1 MKRLTLFSI
10 KSFAGPFVAT
20 FFISM
25 VMLIMQ
31 FTWVYID
38 DLMGKGLSVAVII
51 ELMFYVSASLIPL
64 ALPLAI
70 LLSSI
75 MTLGNLAENNELTAL
90 KSSGLSLF
98 RILRP
103 LTQTVVL
110 IAIATF
116 FFSNYVIPVAN
127 LKWHTIIF
135 DIQETK
141 VGMLLTPGSYSKE
154 IDGYAIKVKGGKD
167 NTFYGITIHDY
178 TDPNILK
185 TVKADS
191 GTVYKGDNGK
201 YLLFHLSNGI
211 VHEELQAQAPVFTNQ
226 GQPFHNG
233 DFRPSRTTQFKVAT
247 YKMELIGFD
256 MNKSDEEL
264 FKNDYEM
271 LNVFQINEAKDSLQ
285 RKRDKVMAD
294 FGKLNVNNRPFSQ
307 SISFEKLPKQT
318 IAKPDPKPLVKP
330 NPVVGDAIEIENL
343 QAIPS
348 KVIKLSD
355 LTKAER
361 IAAVNEAIVSARS
374 MGGVNEEQAQ
384 FLNAYNINYA
394 QFQVEFHRKFAL
406 SGAIIVL
413 FFVGAPLGAIVRKG
427 GFGAPVVIAAL
438 LFMVYFVLFSV
449 GENLSNSG
457 VLSPFWGMW
466 LPTAVLIPIACIL
479 MVAAA
484 NDLKVFDKKLWRYIL
499 TFGRRR

>member
-1 MKRLTLFSI
+1 
-10 KSFAGPFVAT
+10 
-20 FFISM
+20 
-25 VMLIMQ
+25 MLIMQ

-38 DLMGKGLSVAVII
+38 DLMGKGLSVGVII

-103 LTQTVVL
+103 LTQTIVL
-110 IAIATF
+110 IATATF

-127 LKWHTIIF
+127 LKWHAIIF

-154 IDGYAIKVKGGKD
+154 IDGYAIKVKSGKD

-233 DFRPSRTTQFKVAT
+233 DFRPSRTTQFKAAT

-256 MNKSDEEL
+256 LNKSDEEL

-285 RKRDKVMAD
+285 RKQDKFLSD
-294 FGKLNVNNRPFSQ
+294 FGKTNLNNRPFSQ
-307 SISFEKLPKQT
+307 SVNFEKLPKST
-318 IAKPDPKPLVKP
+318 LGKPKAA
-330 NPVVGDAIEIENL
+330 NEIEKL

-355 LTKAER
+355 LTKKER
-361 IAAVNEAIVSARS
+361 TAAVNAAIISARS
-374 MGGVNEEQAQ
+374 MVGTAEEQAE
-384 FLNAYNINYA
+384 FMKAFKMNYELY
-394 QFQVEFHRKFAL
+394 QIEFHRKFAL
-406 SGAIIVL
+406 SGAVIVL

-449 GENLSNSG
+449 GQNLSVSG

-484 NDLKVFDKKLWRYIL
+484 NDLGVFDRKLWRYIL

>member
-1 MKRLTLFSI
+1 MKRLTVFSI
-10 KSFAGPFVAT
+10 KSFAGPFVVT

-38 DLMGKGLSVAVII
+38 DLMGKGLSVGVII
-51 ELMFYVSASLIPL
+51 ELMFYVSAGLIPL

-103 LTQTVVL
+103 LTQTVAL

-116 FFSNYVIPVAN
+116 FFANYVIPVAN

-154 IDGYAIKVKGGKD
+154 IDGYAIKVKSGKD

-178 TDPNILK
+178 TDPNVLK

-191 GTVYKGDNGK
+191 GTVYRGENGK

-233 DFRPSRTTQFKVAT
+233 DFRPSRTTQFKAAT
-247 YKMELIGFD
+247 YKMELLGFD

-285 RKRDKVMAD
+285 RKQDKILSD
-294 FGKLNVNNRPFSQ
+294 FGKTNLNNRPFSQ
-307 SISFEKLPKQT
+307 SVSFAKLPKTGPAQQLKGT
-318 IAKPDPKPLVKP
+318 K
-330 NPVVGDAIEIENL
+330 EIEQL

-348 KVIKLSD
+348 KTIKLSD
-355 LTKAER
+355 LTKQER
-361 IAAVNEAIVSARS
+361 IAAVNAAIVSARS
-374 MGGVNEEQAQ
+374 MIGSTNDQEQFVDA
-384 FLNAYNINYA
+384 FRTNYD
-394 QFQVEFHRKFAL
+394 QFQIEFHRKFAL

-438 LFMVYFVLFSV
+438 LFMVYFVLFSI
-449 GENLSNSG
+449 GQNLAAES

-466 LPTAVLIPIACIL
+466 LPTAVLTPIACIL
-479 MVAAA
+479 MIAAA
-484 NDLKVFDKKLWRYIL
+484 NDLRVFDKKLWRYIL

>member
-1 MKRLTLFSI
+1 
-10 KSFAGPFVAT
+10 
-20 FFISM
+20 M

-38 DLMGKGLSVAVII
+38 DLMGKGLSVGVII
-51 ELMFYVSASLIPL
+51 ELMFYVSAGLIPL

-141 VGMLLTPGSYSKE
+141 VAMLLTPGSYSKE
-154 IDGYAIKVKGGKD
+154 IDGYAIKVKSGKD
-167 NTFYGITIHDY
+167 NTFYGMTIHDY

-191 GTVYKGDNGK
+191 GTVYRGANGK

-226 GQPFHNG
+226 GEPFHSG
-233 DFRPSRTTQFKVAT
+233 DFRPSRTTQFKAAT
-247 YKMELIGFD
+247 YKMELVGFD
-256 MNKSDEEL
+256 LNNSDEEL

-271 LNVFQINEAKDSLQ
+271 LNVFQINEANDSLQ
-285 RKRDKVMAD
+285 RKQDKTLAD
-294 FGKLNVNNRPFSQ
+294 LSEKNVGSGAFGQSVNY
-307 SISFEKLPKQT
+307 EKLLKKGP
-318 IAKPDPKPLVKP
+318 AKIVSDTSKINQLNQINQPNDQQ
-330 NPVVGDAIEIENL
+330 NPVNL
-343 QAIPS
+343 SEAIPA
-348 KVIKLSD
+348 KVIKLSS
-355 LTKAER
+355 LTKEER
-361 IAAVNEAIVSARS
+361 SAAISKAIVNARD
-374 MGGVNEEQAQ
+374 MRVNAEQQ
-384 FLNAYNINYA
+384 EMFVNAFRTNHD

-438 LFMVYFVLFSV
+438 LFMVYFILFSV
-449 GENLSNSG
+449 GENLATSA

-466 LPTAVLIPIACIL
+466 LPTIVLIPIACIL
-479 MVAAA
+479 MIAAA
-484 NDLKVFDKKLWRYIL
+484 NDMRVFDRKLWIYIL
-499 TFGRRR
+499 TFGRKR